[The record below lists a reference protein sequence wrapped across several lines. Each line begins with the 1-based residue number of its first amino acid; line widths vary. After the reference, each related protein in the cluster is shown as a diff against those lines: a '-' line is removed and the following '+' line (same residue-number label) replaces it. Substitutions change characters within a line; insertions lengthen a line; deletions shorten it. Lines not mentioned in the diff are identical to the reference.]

1 MSCTGHY
8 ILTIHDAH
16 PILPR
21 LPGPNWV
28 WAGIWKSGNT
38 QTLTV
43 VEWEGFSAR
52 RWMHLRF
59 LILLSIREDWC
70 REGTRTEVNGRSD
83 EHTSEIQSR
92 GHLVCSL
99 LLV

>member
-43 VEWEGFSAR
+43 VEWEGISAR

-59 LILLSIREDWC
+59 LILLSIREEWC
-70 REGTRTEVNGRSD
+70 WAGTRTEVNGTR
-83 EHTSEIQSR
+83 ISR
-92 GHLVCSL
+92 IPTQGPPTRPMPNTL
-99 LLV
+99 